1 MIQFKHFQTGE
12 VLAMHP
18 EFPFDN
24 RISSAAN
31 YAEAV
36 RRILYSDKSD
46 RVEGWVYQD
55 GQPVGYLWYDP
66 TMSMAEYEEEMD
78 NEALDVVTFSEEGE
92 DGTLLGVATYEV
104 WNRPQWRNVTSEL
117 WKRRR
122 HASRNK
128 TTSRRIMFAPAPVL
142 TFTGRG
148 LMKRD
153 LIRWKIS
160 FSTKTLFEKRAG
172 LKSPAFSW
180 PNLLKF

>member
-66 TMSMAEYEEEMD
+66 TMPMKEYEEEMY

-92 DGTLLGVATYEV
+92 DGTLLGVAAYET
-104 WNRPQWRNVTSEL
+104 WIRPTMKECDLRVMDAEAECVEKWED
-117 WKRRR
+117 
-122 HASRNK
+122 
-128 TTSRRIMFAPAPVL
+128 L
-142 TFTGRG
+142 TA
-148 LMKRD
+148 D
-153 LIRWKIS
+153 NIS
-160 FSTKTLFEKRAG
+160 ARAG
-172 LKSPAFSW
+172 FNVYGTW
-180 PNLLKF
+180 PCEAGFDPLEDKFFDNDF

>member
-66 TMSMAEYEEEMD
+66 TMPVKEYEEEMD
-78 NEALDVVTFSEEGE
+78 NEALNVVTFSEEGE
-92 DGTLLGVATYEV
+92 GETLLGVACYEG
-104 WNRPQWRNVTSEL
+104 WIRPTMEECDLRVMEAEAECIEEGEDLSADNVS
-117 WKRRR
+117 
-122 HASRNK
+122 
-128 TTSRRIMFAPAPVL
+128 I
-142 TFTGRG
+142 
-148 LMKRD
+148 
-153 LIRWKIS
+153 
-160 FSTKTLFEKRAG
+160 RAG
-172 LKSPAFSW
+172 FDVYGTW
-180 PNLLKF
+180 PCEAEFDPLEDKFFDKDF

>member
-12 VLAMHP
+12 VLAMVP
-18 EFPFDN
+18 EFPFN
-24 RISSAAN
+24 SRISSAAN

-92 DGTLLGVATYEV
+92 DGTLLGVAAYEV
-104 WNRPQWRNVTSEL
+104 WNRPTMEECDLRVMEAEAACIEEQDDLAADNVC
-117 WKRRR
+117 
-122 HASRNK
+122 A
-128 TTSRRIMFAPAPVL
+128 
-142 TFTGRG
+142 
-148 LMKRD
+148 
-153 LIRWKIS
+153 
-160 FSTKTLFEKRAG
+160 RAG
-172 LKSPAFSW
+172 FDVYGTWPYEAGFDPLEDKFFDKDAF
-180 PNLLKF
+180 

>member
-12 VLAMHP
+12 VLAMYP

-55 GQPVGYLWYDP
+55 GQPVGYLWYGP
-66 TMSMAEYEEEMD
+66 IMSMKEYEEEMD

-92 DGTLLGVATYEV
+92 DGTLHGVVAYET
-104 WNRPQWRNVTSEL
+104 WNRPTMEECDRRVMEAEAECIEEQDAPTADNVS
-117 WKRRR
+117 
-122 HASRNK
+122 A
-128 TTSRRIMFAPAPVL
+128 
-142 TFTGRG
+142 
-148 LMKRD
+148 
-153 LIRWKIS
+153 
-160 FSTKTLFEKRAG
+160 RAG
-172 LKSPAFSW
+172 FDVYGTWPYEAGFDPLEDKFFDKDAF
-180 PNLLKF
+180 